1 MYSQLQ
7 LRAGSPDGRESCCN
21 FQEGRALWGQ
31 CRIVWSGTWRFFKP
45 KKKEHRCRGHQG
57 ESEGRDLKGREFG
70 ILPRNRFVILDYLTF
85 RLEWRDDHGSLCI
98 STIGLD
104 TVLRDT
110 VLWSVG
116 YFDVLFIHGSVQKP
130 IRIGGRN

>member
-1 MYSQLQ
+1 M
-7 LRAGSPDGRESCCN
+7 GSMSDSLEWYL
-21 FQEGRALWGQ
+21 ALFL
-31 CRIVWSGTWRFFKP
+31 T

-57 ESEGRDLKGREFG
+57 ESEGRDLKGKEFG

-104 TVLRDT
+104 TVLR
-110 VLWSVG
+110 SVG
-116 YFDVLFIHGSVQKP
+116 HFDVLFIHGSVQKP